1 MSIPRFN
8 INTITYATISNVLT
22 INADYENLR
31 GGGSF
36 SVSGFSPLFYFS
48 INDSAAL
55 NSIATYSISLSAS
68 SVYSLTFSFLKAPYY
83 NVNEFGV
90 AASTLSYQINRVVG
104 NKVLYT

>member
-1 MSIPRFN
+1 MSIPRYN
-8 INTITYATISNVLT
+8 INTITYASASNVLT

-48 INDSAAL
+48 INNSAAL
-55 NSIATYSISLSAS
+55 GNIATYSISLSAS

-83 NVNEFGV
+83 NKNEFGIT
-90 AASTLSYQINRVVG
+90 ASTLSYQMNRVVE
-104 NKVLYT
+104 N